1 LADILLSPVFLLFL
15 IDEEKK
21 MIHLRSNTTDDLI
34 RKTGIEVDRM
44 MVELQHF
51 RKQAERLDLINQ
63 LHIRL
68 AAVLDLAGMI
78 EAFSVWLMPHV
89 EHELIGYSNMVRSKK
104 HLFCSGHGPLRRSVI
119 AFAEQLLA
127 DEGRN
132 SVSFASSEGHYA
144 HKWSMV
150 TIDNS
155 GLLLVL
161 KDGRALNSEEIDL
174 INDSLFVLSESLRRA
189 LEYEELS
196 EAARRDA
203 LTGLANRR
211 VFDERIQSKMD
222 GARRSGRALTMASL
236 DLDHFKQIN
245 DNLGH
250 QRGDEVLRQ
259 VAKVLAEAVR
269 STDLLVRIG
278 GDEFLLVMDDTD
290 QKSARILAERLC
302 LAIDHL
308 EIWAD
313 GKTKLGVSIGL
324 AQWEKD
330 EALEAWM
337 ERVDDILYHAK
348 ANGRSRVSVVSI

>member
-1 LADILLSPVFLLFL
+1 MIDARSISTDI
-15 IDEEKK
+15 
-21 MIHLRSNTTDDLI
+21 LI
-34 RKTGIEVDRM
+34 RKTGVEIDRM
-44 MVELQHF
+44 MVELEHF
-51 RKQAERLDLINQ
+51 KRQTERLDLINQ

-78 EAFSVWLMPHV
+78 EAYSVWLMPYV
-89 EHELIGYSNMVRSKK
+89 EHELIGYSNLIRSKK

-127 DEGRN
+127 VESQN
-132 SVSFASSEGHYA
+132 TISFISEDGHYA
-144 HKWSMV
+144 HKWSIE
-150 TIDNS
+150 TIDNA

-161 KDGRALNSEEIDL
+161 KEGRALNTGEVDL

-189 LEYEELS
+189 LEYEELF
-196 EAARRDA
+196 EAARRDV

-211 VFDERIQSKMD
+211 VFDERIKSKMD
-222 GARRSGRALTMASL
+222 AARRSGRPLTMASL

-259 VAKVLAEAVR
+259 VAKVLENAVR
-269 STDLLVRIG
+269 STDLLVRLG

-302 LAIDHL
+302 LAIDQL

-313 GKTKLGVSIGL
+313 SATKLGVSIGL
-324 AQWEKD
+324 AQLEKD
-330 EALEAWM
+330 EGLDAWM

-348 ANGRSRVSVVSI
+348 ANGRSRVSVTSL

>member
-1 LADILLSPVFLLFL
+1 MREKMIDSRAISTDIL
-15 IDEEKK
+15 
-21 MIHLRSNTTDDLI
+21 IH
-34 RKTGIEVDRM
+34 KTGVEIDRM
-44 MVELQHF
+44 MVELEHF
-51 RKQAERLDLINQ
+51 KKQTERLDLINQ

-78 EAFSVWLMPHV
+78 EAYSVWLMPYV
-89 EHELIGYSNMVRSKK
+89 EHELIGYSNLIRSKK

-119 AFAEQLLA
+119 AFAEHLLA
-127 DEGRN
+127 DESQGAT
-132 SVSFASSEGHYA
+132 SFVSEDGHYA
-144 HKWSMV
+144 HKWSIE
-150 TIDNS
+150 TIDNA

-161 KDGRALNSEEIDL
+161 KDGRALNTGEIDL
-174 INDSLFVLSESLRRA
+174 ISDSLFVLSESLRRA
-189 LEYEELS
+189 LEYEELF
-196 EAARRDA
+196 EAARRDV

-211 VFDERIQSKMD
+211 VFDERIKSTMD
-222 GARRSGRALTMASL
+222 SARRSGRPLTMASL

-259 VAKVLAEAVR
+259 VAKVLADAVR
-269 STDLLVRIG
+269 STDLLVRLG

-290 QKSARILAERLC
+290 QKNARILAERLC
-302 LAIDHL
+302 LAIDQL

-313 GKTKLGVSIGL
+313 SATKLGVSIGL

-330 EALEAWM
+330 EGLDVWM

-348 ANGRSRVSVVSI
+348 ANGRSRVSITSL